1 MPRGLWLF
9 ILLLILYL
17 TTLGGQFFI
26 SDGAAMFATTQSLVE
41 YGSWTVAPNPG
52 LPQVVPGVDGQ
63 FYSMYDP
70 GQPLAAV
77 PFYVIGRL
85 LAGLPGG
92 DVYAL
97 TTLVVSL
104 LPQIVTAL
112 SGFVLYCILK
122 RLFGAENPVLLTTI
136 LWATGMLA
144 WPYSKFFFPEAPLT
158 LCLLLA
164 FYALL
169 QADSWRWA
177 ALLAGIALGYA
188 FAIRASALIYAL
200 PLLGFTV
207 IQGRT
212 GGYRWRLRDYALFVA
227 GLIPFGLLFLWHN
240 QLRFGSPFTSGYQ
253 GQGFTTPFSVGLFG
267 LLFSPGRS
275 LFIYVPLLIPA
286 LSVCLFRLWRERRGL
301 AVFTLAMLL
310 TPLVFYASWWTWH
323 GGWSWGPRFL
333 VPALPFLMLP
343 IGFVLS
349 RTVIPRPLLAL
360 ILVGWLAGVL
370 VNITGVTVDFNPYF
384 AAVTQGDYSREALI
398 WYDLAHSPII
408 AHWRALLRGESLAW
422 GETALAKYGIPS
434 TSAALYVPVM
444 LALLV
449 GWIVVLGRGIMRFP
463 NNAHKQQPREGQA
476 DSGG

>member
-52 LPQVVPGVDGQ
+52 LPQVIPGADGQ

-70 GQPLAAV
+70 GQPLAAI

-104 LPQIVTAL
+104 LPQIATAL
-112 SGFVLYCILK
+112 SGLVLYRILK
-122 RLFGAENPVLLTTI
+122 RLFDAENPALLTVI
-136 LWATGMLA
+136 LWGTGTLV
-144 WPYSKFFFPEAPLT
+144 WPYSKFFFPEALLT

-169 QADSWRWA
+169 QAGTWRWA
-177 ALLAGIALGYA
+177 AVLAGAALGYA

-200 PLLGFTV
+200 LLLGFIF

-212 GGYRWRLRDYALFVA
+212 GGHRWTLRDYALFVA

-240 QLRFGSPFTSGYQ
+240 HLRFGDPFTSGYQ
-253 GQGFTTPFSVGLFG
+253 GQGFTTPFSVGLVG

-286 LSVCLFRLWRERRGL
+286 LSLCLFRLWRERRDL

-310 TPLVFYASWWTWH
+310 TPLIFYASWWTWH

-343 IGFVLS
+343 VGFVLS
-349 RTVIPRPLLAL
+349 RTVIPRWFLGL
-360 ILVGWLAGVL
+360 ILLGWFVGLL
-370 VNITGVTVDFNPYF
+370 VNIAGATVDFNPYF

-398 WYDLAHSPII
+398 WYDPAYSPII
-408 AHWRALLRGESLAW
+408 AHWRALLRGESLTW
-422 GETALAKYGIPS
+422 GETALAKYSIPAA
-434 TSAALYVPVM
+434 SAALYVPLM
-444 LALLV
+444 LAPLI
-449 GWIVVLGRGIMRFP
+449 GWIVVLARGIMHFP
-463 NNAHKQQPREGQA
+463 NNTHRQQRRGRPA